1 MTIIG
6 KILTVFLFLFSLVF
20 LGFAFTINT
29 LNKDRQTGKS
39 WYTVAMDLRSRTVPA
54 MQADLKAR
62 DEELAALRG
71 QIATLSNEIKSMKDN
86 VSKEVDQ
93 KNNEV
98 QRARTEADAAKRAF
112 EKSQIDLRAALEE
125 LDKRRQEVTRV
136 YETIKQKNSE
146 LAQLTT
152 DKTNAMNLKT
162 QFEVAASSL
171 AARNQSM
178 ELQIK
183 DLTEQVESL
192 QVMLNDP
199 TKRVTSKTAPLGDVV
214 PVPNDVEGIVK
225 AVGQG
230 GLVSISIGSDAGL
243 LRGHTLEVFRLK
255 PTPMYLGRLTIRE
268 VSPHEAV
275 GQIIDPKFHKL
286 VQPNDIVANRIIQ
299 SR

>member
-39 WYTVAMDLRSRTVPA
+39 WYSVAMELKTKSIPA
-54 MQADLKAR
+54 LQADVKAR

-71 QIATLSNEIKSMKDN
+71 QIATLNNEVKSMKEN
-86 VSKEVDQ
+86 VTKEVDQ

-98 QRARTEADAAKRAF
+98 QRAKTEADAAKRAF
-112 EKSQIDLRAALEE
+112 EKSQIDLKAALEE
-125 LDKRRQEVTRV
+125 LDKRRQEVARA

-146 LAQLTT
+146 LAQLVT

-171 AARNQSM
+171 TARNQSM
-178 ELQIK
+178 ERQIK

-199 TKRVTSKTAPLGDVV
+199 TKRLTTKSTTVGDVV

-225 AVGQG
+225 AVGND

-255 PTPMYLGRLTIRE
+255 PQPMYLGRMTIKE

-275 GQIIDPKFHKL
+275 GQIIDPKFRKL